1 MKKDQLID
9 AIGKLDDTLFSEI
22 EASMQSERTAATCT
36 TGVSQGASKNHFRK
50 RRFVLI
56 ALAAV
61 LLIGGAAAFGT
72 DGFGGLIKI
81 GKTTEDGKEQTT
93 LEYIPYGDVR
103 VDPALITGKIND
115 ALKEIPERVRNY
127 KVYDSMS
134 PNALLK
140 RYDTLDEA
148 LDYVGYKKMIFP
160 RLDYEYANIATEGYG
175 IRTDGIDVWGQEEE
189 GLNSEDYVL
198 SDVSVETT
206 QKYHS
211 NPEYYFQT
219 FAYLRTKYIKDE
231 PVRIRLILENAK
243 TATEQKTV
251 NGRTFSIL
259 RSNDPSLNADHQLAT
274 DVFWQE
280 NDIIFYFHIVYNEE
294 CRADAERVADEWMHS
309 FP

>member
-22 EASMQSERTAATCT
+22 EASMQNERSSE
-36 TGVSQGASKNHFRK
+36 TGLTVVSRNAGRSPLRK
-50 RRFVLI
+50 RRFVLV

-61 LLIGGAAAFGT
+61 LLIGGAAAYT
-72 DGFGGLIKI
+72 TNGFGGLLRI
-81 GKTTEDGKEQTT
+81 GQTNEEGRAQKTV
-93 LEYIPYGDVR
+93 EYVPFGDVR
-103 VDPALITGKIND
+103 INPSLITGEINED
-115 ALKEIPERVRNY
+115 LKEIPERVRNY
-127 KVYDSMS
+127 QPTDSIM
-134 PNALLK
+134 PNALLR
-140 RYDTLDEA
+140 RYSTLDEA
-148 LDYVGYKKMIFP
+148 LNYVGYTNMIFP
-160 RLDYEYANIATEGYG
+160 RLNYEYVSIATEGYG
-175 IRTDGIDVWGQEEE
+175 ISTDGSD
-189 GLNSEDYVL
+189 SEAYGL
-198 SDVSVETT
+198 SDVSVEVT

-211 NPEYYFQT
+211 NPDYYFQCN
-219 FAYLRTKYIKDE
+219 AYLCTENVEDE
-231 PVRIRLILENAK
+231 PVRIRMILDSAE

-259 RSNDPSLNADHQLAT
+259 RTNDPSLNVDHQLAT